1 MSVEQSLVNRRSS
14 TSNTQST
21 QNRMNQLYN
30 NRFSFNG
37 LALPYG
43 MVEDS
48 NLINTPYA
56 NIINK
61 GANVNKNGKAVT
73 SADLDKKSDHETSST
88 ATRQTADQT
97 AEEIAKGKNTNN
109 NKNNSSSSSK
119 SKSSSGSSGTNSY
132 TTIVRGMYHDSTSS
146 SHKDI
151 YHSANIFSAT
161 ETTKSIFNERYRYGV
176 LNLYQNITTAR
187 EVLFFT
193 KPDLAIFGSGDG
205 YDKNNFNSVLAK
217 DPFFIDLNNRYPEV
231 LYALQS
237 SCGSVYKEHNCPFNN
252 LLGNMVQS
260 NLDVPSTTAEMIE
273 TPANMYGV
281 SYKYRGSSEGGDD
294 NHTFSLEFKDTKYLP
309 VYNFFKAYDL
319 YEIYKH
325 HGLITPKVEYI
336 VNKVLHDQYSIY
348 KFILDEDMETI
359 IFYAKYYG
367 VKSVNLPRDVFNS
380 TTYDNGI
387 SYSVDFDAAFVE
399 DSNPLILADFN
410 DLAYSYFKSQPND
423 IPVYNV
429 SKGAVDMRTAK
440 CAIVVREKNGSSVS
454 QIVGQDKS
462 KDLSFNG
469 RGKLLSHVP
478 GGIVYKLKWKG
489 DQSV

>member
-1 MSVEQSLVNRRSS
+1 MSVEPSLLNPRRS
-14 TSNTQST
+14 TSNTQSV
-21 QNRMNQLYN
+21 QDRMNQLYN
-30 NRFSFNG
+30 NRFTFNG
-37 LALPYG
+37 LALPSG

-48 NLINTPYA
+48 NIINTPYA
-56 NIINK
+56 NILN
-61 GANVNKNGKAVT
+61 GGLNNKNGKAIT
-73 SADLDKKSDHETSST
+73 SADLDKKSEHILLTKQDKRKS
-88 ATRQTADQT
+88 ADQE
-97 AEEIAKGKNTNN
+97 AEELAKTKNTNGN
-109 NKNNSSSSSK
+109 KNKNNTSQTKNTGTSSE
-119 SKSSSGSSGTNSY
+119 NRF
-132 TTIVRGMYHDSTSS
+132 TTIVKGMYHDSDTDT
-146 SHKDI
+146 HKDI
-151 YHSANIFSAT
+151 YHSINIFSGT

-176 LNLYQNITTAR
+176 LNIYQNISTAR

-193 KPDLAIFGSGDG
+193 KPDLAIFGAGDDFTANG
-205 YDKNNFNSVLAK
+205 FNKVLAK
-217 DPFFIDLNNRYPEV
+217 DPFFVDLNNRYPEV

-237 SCGSVYKEHNCPFNN
+237 SCGGRYKEHNCPFNN

-260 NLDVPSTTAEMIE
+260 NLDVPSTSAEMIE

-325 HGLITPKVEYI
+325 HGIIKPNINYI

-387 SYSVDFDAAFVE
+387 SYSIDFDAAFVE
-399 DSNPLILADFN
+399 DSNPMILADFN
-410 DLAYSYFKSQPND
+410 DLAYDYFKAQPNV
-423 IPVYNV
+423 IPVFNV
-429 SKGAVDMRTAK
+429 NKGVVDMRTAK
-440 CAIVVREKNGSSVS
+440 CAIVVKERDGSNVS
-454 QIVGQDKS
+454 EIVG
-462 KDLSFNG
+462 KDSSGEFSYNG

-489 DQSV
+489 DQTV

>member
-1 MSVEQSLVNRRSS
+1 MSVESSLANPRANN
-14 TSNTQST
+14 SNTQSI
-21 QNRMNQLYN
+21 QDKMNQLYN

-37 LALPYG
+37 LSLPQG

-48 NLINTPYA
+48 NIINTPYA
-56 NIINK
+56 NV
-61 GANVNKNGKAVT
+61 ANGGVNNKNGKAVT
-73 SADLDKKSDHETSST
+73 SADLDKRTDHEILSPSNTVQSV
-88 ATRQTADQT
+88 DQT
-97 AEEIAKGKNTNN
+97 AEEIATNN
-109 NKNNSSSSSK
+109 NILENNTYS
-119 SKSSSGSSGTNSY
+119 
-132 TTIVRGMYHDSTSS
+132 TIVKGMYHDSNTA
-146 SHKDI
+146 SHKDM
-151 YHSANIFSAT
+151 YHSANIFSGT

-176 LNLYQNITTAR
+176 LNLYQNISTAR

-193 KPDLAIFGSGDG
+193 KPDLAIFGDGDG
-205 YDKNNFNSVLAK
+205 YNPKTKLNTVLEK
-217 DPFFIDLNNRYPEV
+217 DPFFVDLKNRYPEV

-237 SCGSVYKEHNCPFNN
+237 SCGSIYKEHKCPFNN

-260 NLDVPSTTAEMIE
+260 NLDVPATTAEMIE

-325 HGLITPKVEYI
+325 HGLITPKIEYI
-336 VNKVLHDQYSIY
+336 INKVLHDQYSIY

-367 VKSVNLPRDVFNS
+367 VKSLNLPRDVFNS
-380 TTYDNGI
+380 TSYDNGI

-410 DLAYSYFKSQPND
+410 ALAYDYFKAQPNV
-423 IPVYNV
+423 IPVFNV
-429 SKGAVDMRTAK
+429 SKGEVDMRTAK

-454 QIVGQDKS
+454 QIVGKDSS
-462 KDLSFNG
+462 KDFSYNG
-469 RGKLLSHVP
+469 KGKLLSHVP
-478 GGIVYKLKWKG
+478 GGVVYKLKWKG
-489 DQSV
+489 DQTV